1 MGITITRIIMI
12 ITAIPLATFTS
23 ITITMI
29 FIMAM
34 GFIMI
39 TMREENTAD
48 RYFITVKH
56 TEKR

>member
-1 MGITITRIIMI
+1 MGITITHIIMI
-12 ITAIPLATFTS
+12 MDIPLATFTS

-29 FIMAM
+29 FVMAM